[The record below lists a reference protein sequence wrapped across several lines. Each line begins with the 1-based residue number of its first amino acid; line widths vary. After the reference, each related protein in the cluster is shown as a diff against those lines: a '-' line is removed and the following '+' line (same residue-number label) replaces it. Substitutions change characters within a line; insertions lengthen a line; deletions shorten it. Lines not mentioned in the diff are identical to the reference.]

1 MSFTHAL
8 KWSFLSELAAK
19 AIQPVV
25 FIVLARLL
33 TPEDF
38 GVMTAAMMV
47 IAFSQIFWEAGMGK
61 ALIQRKTYIKEA
73 ANAAFMINIGLGI
86 FIAGLLYLFAQP
98 LAQTFFQDDRVTAV
112 LQVMTLQVLLGALGS
127 VQTALLQKEMGFKK
141 LFGVRFATVS
151 LPGLASIPLAWHG
164 WGYWALVAGTLA
176 GSFAQVIMLWRMSRW
191 RPGLARD
198 SVVTKETAEFG
209 AWVGATG
216 LLAWFYAWA
225 DSMVV
230 GHYLGSHDLGLFNTG
245 GKLPAIVYAMIFG
258 PVLPVLYSQLSRI
271 GSDQERMKKLAEL
284 ALASLMLIAVP
295 IAITL
300 CVFSQHIE
308 FVVFGDKWSGL
319 GFVLASMAIM
329 HGYSWIVG
337 MNGEFYRAMGRP
349 SYETIVT
356 AVTLIVY
363 LGVYLWVINKSL
375 EAFVMARAALAIGA
389 LYLHFGILKRILN
402 IDILSE
408 TKRIAT
414 LTLVSMAIVY
424 SSREAAILM
433 STDTSLQLTFGLMF
447 SGVIMAVTLYT
458 MEKNKIIKQLIELIN
473 RKKELT

>member
-61 ALIQRKTYIKEA
+61 ALIQRQTYIEEA

-86 FIAGLLYLFAQP
+86 LIAGLVYLLAKP
-98 LAQTFFQDDRVTAV
+98 IAQTFFQDDRVTAV
-112 LQVMTLQVLLGALGS
+112 LQVMTLQVLLGAFGS

-141 LFGVRFATVS
+141 LFWVRFATVS
-151 LPGLASIPLAWHG
+151 LPGLASIPLAWNG

-176 GSFAQVIMLWRMSRW
+176 GQFVQVLMLWRMSHW
-191 RPGLARD
+191 RPGFTRD
-198 SVVTKETAEFG
+198 SVVTKEIAKFG

-216 LLAWFYAWA
+216 LLTWFYAWA

-245 GKLPAIVYAMIFG
+245 GKLPAIVYTMIFG
-258 PVLPVLYSQLSRI
+258 PILPVLYSQLSRI
-271 GSDQERMKKLAEL
+271 GSEQERMQILAEL
-284 ALASLMLIAVP
+284 AIASLMLIAVP

-300 CVFSQHIE
+300 FVFSHHIE
-308 FVVFGDKWSGL
+308 LVVFGDKWSGL
-319 GFVLASMAIM
+319 GIVLASMAIM

-337 MNGEFYRAMGRP
+337 MNGEFYRALGRP

-356 AVTLIVY
+356 AVTLLVY
-363 LGVYLWVINKSL
+363 LGVYLWVINKGL
-375 EAFVMARAALAIGA
+375 ETFVVARAALALGA
-389 LYLHFGILKRILN
+389 LLLHLIILKIILGVN
-402 IDILSE
+402 ILSA
-408 TKRIAT
+408 TKKIVI
-414 LTLVSMAIVY
+414 LTFVSAVIVY
-424 SSREAAILM
+424 SSKEMAILL
-433 STDTSLQLTFGLMF
+433 SNHPSLQLTFGLIL
-447 SGVIMAVTLYT
+447 SSALMATTVFA
-458 MEKNKIIKQLIELIN
+458 MEKNNIIKQLICLIKQK
-473 RKKELT
+473 REVR